1 MSFMEIYKAYGLSQD
16 SKDIRIED
24 HTLDLEVITTVKE
37 ETQEVPKH
45 KFNLT
50 IIKEETHLK
59 QTKEQEPS
67 VQAGMFIIN
76 QLYNQKF

>member
-16 SKDIRIED
+16 SKDIIIED
-24 HTLDLEVITTVKE
+24 HTLDLEVIKLDHHILEVTAVKE
-37 ETQEVPKH
+37 ETQKVPKH

-50 IIKEETHLK
+50 IIKEETQLK

-67 VQAGMFIIN
+67 VQA
-76 QLYNQKF
+76 